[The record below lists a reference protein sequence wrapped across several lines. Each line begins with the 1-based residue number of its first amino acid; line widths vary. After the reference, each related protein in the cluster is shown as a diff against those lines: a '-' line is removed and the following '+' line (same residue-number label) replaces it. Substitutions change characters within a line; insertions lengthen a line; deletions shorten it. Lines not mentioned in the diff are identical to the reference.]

1 MGNAS
6 KIVLVGAA
14 SLIVGVY
21 GISLK
26 MVQGTDVGTALS
38 HVRLVQNER
47 VEDAAVKAALERI
60 TRAPLLGKSSTSG
73 TVTALGGGTFQYS
86 YTKDS
91 TVVCTNPPFTY
102 YYGHATLTMIQ
113 YGDTKTF
120 DVSMQNKPKTNPGF
134 RHILRGQWQVTKYH
148 VRSLH

>member
-1 MGNAS
+1 MGSAS
-6 KIVLVGAA
+6 KVVLVGAA

-38 HVRLVQNER
+38 QVRIVQNER
-47 VEDAAVKAALERI
+47 TDDAALRAALDRI
-60 TRAPLLGKSSTSG
+60 TRSPYLGKYSLTGSL
-73 TVTALGGGTFQYS
+73 TALGGGTMNYNYTS
-86 YTKDS
+86 YTS
-91 TVVCTNPPFTY
+91 WGNM
-102 YYGHATLTMIQ
+102 TLTMNQ
-113 YGDTKTF
+113 DGDSRIIDVTLEKKTT
-120 DVSMQNKPKTNPGF
+120 TNPGF